1 MGYESSRTRRAKA
14 RERQMARQNR
24 RAAMATISGQTS
36 ARLRYRL
43 PVDTAGQRAGDV
55 AGRAGLIIRDLLW
68 YILHTPQI
76 LLGLAAAGVA
86 IFLIFVAVNLINGRI
101 FPNVWA
107 AGVPLGGLTVDEARA
122 ALEDAWANRLRIAL
136 IDGERR
142 WEVAP
147 AEIGLQID
155 AQKTAEA
162 ARAVGLAGIPF
173 GYGVQPIVSLE
184 FTTAQSYMLDLSAT
198 VAVPPR
204 NGAFE
209 WQSDQLVAKEGQA
222 GRMLDVARMMDALRR
237 DPAQVIRDGRLS
249 LIMAPIEPEYPN
261 AAPYLETAR
270 TVASQ
275 PFVIVGYDPF
285 SNETL
290 SWSTS
295 RDVFTSWLEA
305 GNGEIAVRMETFGV
319 FLDAQNQSLNT
330 DPSRGERYLDPILTR
345 QRLTEAINERASS
358 VNLRI
363 QYRPFEYQ
371 VQRGDT
377 GFRIARKTGIPFYL
391 IEEANPGRDLGVLS
405 PGDIVRLP
413 SPDVTLPLD
422 PLANKRIVVNLDKQF
437 LTAFE
442 NGQPV
447 FSWPISSGL
456 PQYPTSPGI
465 YQILS
470 HEEVAVGSSFTL
482 CNVGGNCG
490 QWKMNW
496 FMGMYEVGPGLMN
509 GFHGAV
515 LLPNGA
521 YLGGGSVG
529 QPYTY
534 GCVMSVDEQ
543 AKLLYDWADLG
554 TVVEVVS
561 SEYAPKSDLGRL
573 VYYGSSAT

>member
-1 MGYESSRTRRAKA
+1 MGYESPRTRRAKA
-14 RERQMARQNR
+14 RERQMARQSR
-24 RAAMATISGQTS
+24 RSVMATISGQTS
-36 ARLRYRL
+36 SRLRSTL
-43 PVDTAGQRAGDV
+43 PVDAVGQRAGDV
-55 AGRAGLIIRDLLW
+55 AGRAALVVRDLLW
-68 YILHTPQI
+68 YVLHTPQI
-76 LLGLAAAGVA
+76 LLGLAALGGV
-86 IFLIFVAVNLINGRI
+86 IFLLFVATNLLGGRI

-107 AGVPLGGLTVDEARA
+107 AGVPLGGLTVEEARA
-122 ALEDAWANRLRIAL
+122 ALDNAWANSLRIAL
-136 IDGERR
+136 IDAERR

-147 AEIGLQID
+147 SEIGLQID

-162 ARAVGLAGIPF
+162 ARAVGLSGVPF
-173 GYGVQPIVSLE
+173 GYGVQPVVSLD
-184 FTTAQSYMLDLSAT
+184 FTTAQSYMLDLSAV

-204 NGAFE
+204 NGSFE
-209 WQSDQLVAKEGQA
+209 WQSDQLIAKAGED
-222 GRMLDVARMMDALRR
+222 GRMLDVARMMDALRD
-237 DPAQVIRDGRLS
+237 DPVQIIRDGRLN
-249 LIMAPIEPEYPN
+249 LIMSPIEPEYPDPE
-261 AAPYLETAR
+261 PYLKTVQ

-275 PFVIVGYDPF
+275 PFTMIGYDPF
-285 SNETL
+285 TNESL

-305 GNGEIAVRMETFGV
+305 GDDAVAVRMETFGL
-319 FLDAQNQSLNT
+319 FLDAQNQSLNS
-330 DPSRGERYLDPILTR
+330 DPARGERYLDPILTR
-345 QRLTEAINERASS
+345 QRLTEAINQQSAV

-371 VQRGDT
+371 VERGDT
-377 GFRIARKTGIPFYL
+377 GFRIARKTGVPFYL
-391 IEEANPGRDLGVLS
+391 IEDANPGRDLGVLS
-405 PGDIVRLP
+405 PGDIVRIP
-413 SPDVTLPLD
+413 APDVTLPLE
-422 PLANKRIVVNLDKQF
+422 PLANKRIVVNLDDQS

-465 YQILS
+465 YQVLS
-470 HEEVAVGSSFTL
+470 HEEVATGSSFTL
-482 CNVGGNCG
+482 CNVGGDCG
-490 QWKMNW
+490 QWQMNW

-534 GCVMSVDEQ
+534 GCVMSVDAQ
-543 AKLLYDWADLG
+543 AKQLYDWADLG

-573 VYYGSSAT
+573 VYNGGGTA